1 MKYIV
6 IWHFTSDQNDH
17 RSTECIKMYFDAVAS
32 MNVGGWEHVRNRDSR
47 QPQLTNMM
55 MAMIMA
61 MMKSDEND
69 DD

>member
-1 MKYIV
+1 
-6 IWHFTSDQNDH
+6 
-17 RSTECIKMYFDAVAS
+17 MYFDAVAS